1 MRLLLAVSADGYL
14 ADGPEDDMKW
24 TGPIDKAVFRLLTL
38 SDGNDILYAGSR
50 TFDQMPQLP
59 GRRLERLSR
68 SGKTVTVAAHTD
80 RHSWLIG
87 GAEVA
92 LEALRQGLIDRAF
105 ICISPALLGSG
116 IPFQPLARYLP
127 AAGHTIKVGDVKVL
141 VHTEDQLWPAR

>member
-14 ADGPEDDMKW
+14 ALGPEDDMKW

-38 SDGNDILYAGSR
+38 SDGNDTLYAGSR
-50 TFDQMPQLP
+50 TFDP
-59 GRRLERLSR
+59 
-68 SGKTVTVAAHTD
+68 VTAAAHSD

-105 ICISPALLGSG
+105 ICISPAVLGSG

-127 AAGHTIKVGDVKVL
+127 APAHTIKVGDVKVL

>member
-14 ADGPEDDMKW
+14 ALGPQDDMRW

-38 SDGNDILYAGSR
+38 SSGNDTLYAGSR
-50 TFDQMPQLP
+50 TFDQMPKLP

-68 SGKTVTVAAHTD
+68 SGKTVASAANTD

-87 GAEVA
+87 GGEVA

-105 ICISPALLGSG
+105 ICVSPVVLGSG
-116 IPFQPLARYLP
+116 IPFAPLASLMPDPQY
-127 AAGHTIKVGDVKVL
+127 TIKVGDVKVM
-141 VHTEDQLWPAR
+141 VYTEDQLWPAR